1 MGEIGYHEI
10 WQKYEKSKNY
20 MDGKNILTKT
30 ERNWNFYIGKQ
41 WEAAKDSEGLE
52 DLPML
57 NFIKQTVKYKVSSIA
72 QHAITAIFSDMNN
85 RELVSDN
92 DDVCSRL
99 NNLFDISWQKAK
111 MNRTAWKALNQCAIQ
126 GDSYVFWYSGDTRI
140 TPQIIN
146 NTQMHLGD
154 ENTVN
159 IQDQPWIIIEE
170 RLSKDVIKERAKLQ
184 GASEEELSLI
194 MSDGDNDTQ
203 LYNKEEVSNKV
214 TNLVYMEKK
223 DGIVNIAR
231 ATKNVIYEEL
241 HPIAQMKDNE
251 PLDTG
256 LTKYPIVPM
265 VWEEVPNTARGS
277 SEVEHLIP
285 NQLELNKTLARRA
298 ISVKMTAFPRVAYDE
313 GMLANPEDL
322 DKVGSA
328 LRLTGGNAQA
338 ISQMIAYLSP
348 QAQSQDAKLLSDE
361 LLDKTK
367 DLAGASDTALG
378 NIDLS
383 RVSGTAATTIRDQQ
397 QVPLNEQVA
406 MYQEFVENTA
416 LLWFDIW
423 KVYYPEGVEFD
434 GIRVE
439 PEEIENITPNVRIDI
454 AEDTTLSRMSS
465 QQEISNLFNNNKIT
479 FEEFAEAY
487 PEHASLD
494 KKILLRI
501 AEQRK
506 QAQLAQEQAM
516 QEQQMAMQQGGMPG
530 ADEQINNEVPQEIES
545 QDVST
550 GGGMPAQQVQQM
562 VGGNE

>member
-1 MGEIGYHEI
+1 MGEVGYHDI
-10 WQKYEKSKNY
+10 WQKYEKSKHY
-20 MDGKNILTKT
+20 MDGKNILLKT
-30 ERNWNFYIGKQ
+30 ERNWNFFIGKQ
-41 WEAAKDSEGLE
+41 WEATKDSEGLE

-57 NFIKQTVKYKVSSIA
+57 NFIKQTVNYKVSSIS
-72 QHAITAIFSDMNN
+72 QHAITAIFSDMNSGN
-85 RELVSDN
+85 LEIGN
-92 DDVCSRL
+92 DDVCHRM

-111 MNRTAWKALNQCAIQ
+111 MNRVARKALKHSAVQ
-126 GDSYVFWYSGDTRI
+126 GDSYVFWYSGDTRKS
-140 TPQIIN
+140 PQIVN
-146 NTQMHLGD
+146 NTQMRLGD
-154 ENTVN
+154 ENTVD
-159 IQDQPWIIIEE
+159 IQEQPWIIIEE
-170 RLSKDVIKERAKLQ
+170 RLAKDVVKERAKLQ
-184 GASEEELSLI
+184 GCTEEELALI
-194 MSDGDNDTQ
+194 MTDSDNDTQ

-214 TNLVYMEKK
+214 TSLVYMEKK
-223 DGIVNIAR
+223 NGIVHIAR

-241 HPIAQMKDNE
+241 HPIAQTKNNE
-251 PLDTG
+251 PIGTG
-256 LTKYPIVPM
+256 LTMYPIVPM
-265 VWEEVPNTARGS
+265 IWEEVPNTARGS

-361 LLDKTK
+361 LLEKTK
-367 DLAGASDTALG
+367 DLSGASDTALG

-397 QVPLNEQVA
+397 QVPLNDQVT
-406 MYQEFVENTA
+406 MYQEFVENVA

-423 KVYYPEGVEFD
+423 KAYYPDGIEFD

-439 PEEIENITPNVRIDI
+439 AEEIENIVPNVRIDI
-454 AEDTTLSRMSS
+454 AEDTTLSRMTS

-479 FEEFAEAY
+479 FDEFAEAY
-487 PEHASLD
+487 PEHASID

-501 AEQRK
+501 AEQRR
-506 QAQLAQEQAM
+506 QAQLAQQQAM
-516 QEQQMAMQQGGMPG
+516 EQQQLAMGGMPG
-530 ADEQINNEVPQEIES
+530 DLEINNEVQPEIAS
-545 QDVST
+545 QDVSSS
-550 GGGMPAQQVQQM
+550 GGMSAQQVQQM
-562 VGGNE
+562 VGGN

>member
-1 MGEIGYHEI
+1 MGEVGYHDI
-10 WQKYEKSKNY
+10 WQKYEKSKHY
-20 MDGKNILTKT
+20 MDGKNILLKT
-30 ERNWNFYIGKQ
+30 ERNWNFFVGKQ
-41 WEAAKDSEGLE
+41 WEATKDSEGLE

-57 NFIKQTVKYKVSSIA
+57 NFIKQKVNYKVSSIS
-72 QHAITAIFSDMNN
+72 QHAITAIFSDMNSGN
-85 RELVSDN
+85 LEFGN
-92 DDVCSRL
+92 DDVCHRM

-111 MNRTAWKALNQCAIQ
+111 MNRVARKALKHSAVQ
-126 GDSYVFWYSGDTRI
+126 GDSYVFWYSGDTRKS
-140 TPQIIN
+140 PQIVN
-146 NTQMHLGD
+146 NTQMRLGD
-154 ENTVN
+154 ENTVD
-159 IQDQPWIIIEE
+159 IQEQPWIIIEE
-170 RLSKDVIKERAKLQ
+170 RLTKDVVKERAKLQ
-184 GASEEELSLI
+184 GCTEEELALI
-194 MSDGDNDTQ
+194 MTDSDNDTQ
-203 LYNKEEVSNKV
+203 LYNKQEVSNKV
-214 TNLVYMEKK
+214 TSLVYMEKK
-223 DGIVNIAR
+223 KGIVHIAR

-241 HPIAQMKDNE
+241 HPIAQTKNNE
-251 PLDTG
+251 PIGTG
-256 LTKYPIVPM
+256 LTMYPIVPM
-265 VWEEVPNTARGS
+265 IWEEVPNTARGS

-367 DLAGASDTALG
+367 DLSGASDTALG

-397 QVPLNEQVA
+397 QVPLNDQVT
-406 MYQEFVENTA
+406 MYQEFVENVA

-423 KVYYPEGVEFD
+423 KAYYPDGIEFD

-439 PEEIENITPNVRIDI
+439 AEEIENIVPNVRIDI
-454 AEDTTLSRMSS
+454 AEDTTLSRMTS

-479 FEEFAEAY
+479 FDEFAEAY
-487 PEHASLD
+487 PEHASID

-501 AEQRK
+501 AEQRR
-506 QAQLAQEQAM
+506 QAQLAQQQAM
-516 QEQQMAMQQGGMPG
+516 EQQQLAMGGMPG
-530 ADEQINNEVPQEIES
+530 DLEINNEVQPEIAS
-545 QDVST
+545 QDVSNS
-550 GGGMPAQQVQQM
+550 GGMSAQQVQQM
-562 VGGNE
+562 VGGN

>member
-1 MGEIGYHEI
+1 MGEVGYHDI
-10 WQKYEKSKNY
+10 WQKYEKSKHY
-20 MDGKNILTKT
+20 MDGKNILLKT
-30 ERNWNFYIGKQ
+30 ERNWNFFVGKQ
-41 WEAAKDSEGLE
+41 WEATKGSEGLE

-57 NFIKQTVKYKVSSIA
+57 NFIKQTVNYKVSSIS
-72 QHAITAIFSDMNN
+72 QHSITAIFSDMNSGN
-85 RELVSDN
+85 LELGN
-92 DDVCSRL
+92 DDVCHRM

-111 MNRTAWKALNQCAIQ
+111 MNRVARKALKHSAVQ
-126 GDSYVFWYSGDTRI
+126 GDSYVFWYSGDTRKS
-140 TPQIIN
+140 PQIVN
-146 NTQMHLGD
+146 NTQMRLGD
-154 ENTVN
+154 ENTVD
-159 IQDQPWIIIEE
+159 IQEQPWIIIEE
-170 RLSKDVIKERAKLQ
+170 RLAKDVVKERAKLQ
-184 GASEEELSLI
+184 GCTEEELALI
-194 MSDGDNDTQ
+194 MTDSDNDTQ

-214 TNLVYMEKK
+214 TSLVYMEKK
-223 DGIVNIAR
+223 NGIVHIAR

-241 HPIAQMKDNE
+241 HPIAQTKNNE
-251 PLDTG
+251 PIGTG
-256 LTKYPIVPM
+256 LTMYPIVPM
-265 VWEEVPNTARGS
+265 IWEEVPNSARGS

-361 LLDKTK
+361 LLEKTK
-367 DLAGASDTALG
+367 DLSGASDTALG

-397 QVPLNEQVA
+397 QVPLNDQVT
-406 MYQEFVENTA
+406 MYQEFVENVA

-423 KVYYPEGVEFD
+423 KAYYPDGIEFD

-439 PEEIENITPNVRIDI
+439 AEEIENIVPNVRIDI
-454 AEDTTLSRMSS
+454 AEDTTLSRMTS

-479 FEEFAEAY
+479 FDEFAEAY
-487 PEHASLD
+487 PEHASID

-501 AEQRK
+501 AEQRR
-506 QAQLAQEQAM
+506 QAQLAQQQAM
-516 QEQQMAMQQGGMPG
+516 EQQQLAMGGMPG
-530 ADEQINNEVPQEIES
+530 DLEINNEVQPEIAS
-545 QDVST
+545 QDVSNS
-550 GGGMPAQQVQQM
+550 GGMSAQQVQQM
-562 VGGNE
+562 VGGN

>member
-1 MGEIGYHEI
+1 MGEVGYHDI
-10 WQKYEKSKNY
+10 WQKYEKSKHY
-20 MDGKNILTKT
+20 MDGKNILLKT
-30 ERNWNFYIGKQ
+30 ERNWNFFVGKQ
-41 WEAAKDSEGLE
+41 WEATKDSEGLE

-57 NFIKQTVKYKVSSIA
+57 NFIKQTVNYKVSSIS
-72 QHAITAIFSDMNN
+72 QHAITAIFSDMNSGN
-85 RELVSDN
+85 LELGN
-92 DDVCSRL
+92 DDVCHRM

-111 MNRTAWKALNQCAIQ
+111 MNRVARKALKHSAIQ
-126 GDSYVFWYSGDTRI
+126 GDSYVFWYSGDTRKS
-140 TPQIIN
+140 PQIVN
-146 NTQMHLGD
+146 NTQMRLGD
-154 ENTVN
+154 ENTVD
-159 IQDQPWIIIEE
+159 IQEQPWIIIEE
-170 RLSKDVIKERAKLQ
+170 RLAKDVVKERAKLQ
-184 GASEEELSLI
+184 GCTEEELALI
-194 MSDGDNDTQ
+194 MTDSDNDTQ

-214 TNLVYMEKK
+214 TSLVYMEKK
-223 DGIVNIAR
+223 NGIVHIAR

-241 HPIAQMKDNE
+241 HPIAQTKNNE
-251 PLDTG
+251 PIGTG
-256 LTKYPIVPM
+256 LTMYPIVPM
-265 VWEEVPNTARGS
+265 IWEEVPNTARGS

-361 LLDKTK
+361 LLEKTK
-367 DLAGASDTALG
+367 DLSGASDTALG

-397 QVPLNEQVA
+397 QVPLNDQVT
-406 MYQEFVENTA
+406 MYQEFVENVA

-423 KVYYPEGVEFD
+423 KAYYPDGIEFD

-439 PEEIENITPNVRIDI
+439 AEEIENIVPNVRIDI
-454 AEDTTLSRMSS
+454 AEDTTLSRMTS

-479 FEEFAEAY
+479 FDEFAEAY
-487 PEHASLD
+487 PEHASID

-501 AEQRK
+501 AEQRR
-506 QAQLAQEQAM
+506 QAQLAQQQAM
-516 QEQQMAMQQGGMPG
+516 EQQQLAMGGMPG
-530 ADEQINNEVPQEIES
+530 DLEINNEVQPEIAS
-545 QDVST
+545 QDVSNS
-550 GGGMPAQQVQQM
+550 GGMSAQQVQQM
-562 VGGNE
+562 VGGN

>member
-1 MGEIGYHEI
+1 MGEVGYHDI
-10 WQKYEKSKNY
+10 WQKYEKSKHY
-20 MDGKNILTKT
+20 MDGKNILLKT
-30 ERNWNFYIGKQ
+30 ERNWNFFVGKQ
-41 WEAAKDSEGLE
+41 WEATKDSEGLE

-57 NFIKQTVKYKVSSIA
+57 NFIKQTVNYKVSSIS
-72 QHAITAIFSDMNN
+72 QHSITAIFSDMNSGN
-85 RELVSDN
+85 LELGN
-92 DDVCSRL
+92 DDVCHRM

-111 MNRTAWKALNQCAIQ
+111 MNRVARKALKHSAVQ
-126 GDSYVFWYSGDTRI
+126 GDSYVFWYSGDTRKS
-140 TPQIIN
+140 PQIVN
-146 NTQMHLGD
+146 NTQMRLGD
-154 ENTVN
+154 ENTVD
-159 IQDQPWIIIEE
+159 IQEQPWIIIEE
-170 RLSKDVIKERAKLQ
+170 RLAKDVVKERAKLQ
-184 GASEEELSLI
+184 GCTEEELALI
-194 MSDGDNDTQ
+194 MTDSDNDTQ

-214 TNLVYMEKK
+214 TSLVYMEKK
-223 DGIVNIAR
+223 NGIVHIAR

-241 HPIAQMKDNE
+241 HPIAQTKNNE
-251 PLDTG
+251 PIGTG
-256 LTKYPIVPM
+256 LTMYPIVPM
-265 VWEEVPNTARGS
+265 IWEEVPNSARGS

-361 LLDKTK
+361 LLEKTK
-367 DLAGASDTALG
+367 DLSGASDTALG

-397 QVPLNEQVA
+397 QVPLNDQVT
-406 MYQEFVENTA
+406 MYQEFVENVA

-423 KVYYPEGVEFD
+423 KAYYPDGIEFD

-439 PEEIENITPNVRIDI
+439 AEEIENIVPNVRIDI
-454 AEDTTLSRMSS
+454 AEDTTLSRMTS

-479 FEEFAEAY
+479 FDEFAEAY
-487 PEHASLD
+487 PEHASID

-501 AEQRK
+501 AEQRR
-506 QAQLAQEQAM
+506 QAQLAQQQAM
-516 QEQQMAMQQGGMPG
+516 EQQQLAMGGMQG
-530 ADEQINNEVPQEIES
+530 DLEINNEVQPEIAS
-545 QDVST
+545 QDVSNS
-550 GGGMPAQQVQQM
+550 GGMSAQQVQQM
-562 VGGNE
+562 VGGN

>member
-1 MGEIGYHEI
+1 MGEVGYHDI
-10 WQKYEKSKNY
+10 WQKYEKSKHY
-20 MDGKNILTKT
+20 MDGKNILLKT
-30 ERNWNFYIGKQ
+30 ERNWNFFIGKQ
-41 WEAAKDSEGLE
+41 WEATKDSEGLE

-57 NFIKQTVKYKVSSIA
+57 NFIKQTVNYKVSSIS
-72 QHAITAIFSDMNN
+72 QHAITAIFSDMNSGN
-85 RELVSDN
+85 IELGN
-92 DDVCSRL
+92 DDVCHRM

-111 MNRTAWKALNQCAIQ
+111 MNRVARKALKHSAVQ
-126 GDSYVFWYSGDTRI
+126 GDSYVFWYSGDTRKS
-140 TPQIIN
+140 PQIVN
-146 NTQMHLGD
+146 NTQMRLGD
-154 ENTVN
+154 ENTVD
-159 IQDQPWIIIEE
+159 IQEQPWIIIEE
-170 RLSKDVIKERAKLQ
+170 RLAKDVVKERAKLQ
-184 GASEEELSLI
+184 GCTEEELALI
-194 MSDGDNDTQ
+194 MTDSDNDTQ

-214 TNLVYMEKK
+214 TSLVYMEKK
-223 DGIVNIAR
+223 NGIVHIAR

-241 HPIAQMKDNE
+241 HPIAQTKNNE
-251 PLDTG
+251 PIGTG
-256 LTKYPIVPM
+256 LTMYPIVPM
-265 VWEEVPNTARGS
+265 IWEEVPNTARGS

-361 LLDKTK
+361 LLEKTK
-367 DLAGASDTALG
+367 DLSGASDTALG

-397 QVPLNEQVA
+397 QVPLNDQVT
-406 MYQEFVENTA
+406 MYQEFVENVA

-423 KVYYPEGVEFD
+423 KAYYPDGIEFD

-439 PEEIENITPNVRIDI
+439 AEEIENIVPNVRIDI
-454 AEDTTLSRMSS
+454 AEDTTLSRMTS

-479 FEEFAEAY
+479 FDEFAEAY
-487 PEHASLD
+487 PEHASID

-501 AEQRK
+501 AEQRR
-506 QAQLAQEQAM
+506 QAQLAQQQAM
-516 QEQQMAMQQGGMPG
+516 EQQQLAMGGMPG
-530 ADEQINNEVPQEIES
+530 DLEINNEVQPEIAS
-545 QDVST
+545 QDVSNS
-550 GGGMPAQQVQQM
+550 GGMSAQQVQQM
-562 VGGNE
+562 VGGN

>member
-1 MGEIGYHEI
+1 MGEVGYHDI
-10 WQKYEKSKNY
+10 WQKYEKSKHY
-20 MDGKNILTKT
+20 MDGKNILLKT
-30 ERNWNFYIGKQ
+30 ERNWNFFVGKQ
-41 WEAAKDSEGLE
+41 WEATKDSEGLE

-57 NFIKQTVKYKVSSIA
+57 NFIKQTVNYKVSSIS
-72 QHAITAIFSDMNN
+72 QHSITAIFSDMNSGN
-85 RELVSDN
+85 IELGN
-92 DDVCSRL
+92 DDVCHRM

-111 MNRTAWKALNQCAIQ
+111 MNRVARKALKHSAVQ
-126 GDSYVFWYSGDTRI
+126 GDSYVFWYSGDTRKS
-140 TPQIIN
+140 PQIVN
-146 NTQMHLGD
+146 NTQMRLGD
-154 ENTVN
+154 ENTVD
-159 IQDQPWIIIEE
+159 IQEQPWIIIEE
-170 RLSKDVIKERAKLQ
+170 RLAKDVVKERAKLQ
-184 GASEEELSLI
+184 GCTEEELALI
-194 MSDGDNDTQ
+194 MTDSDNDTQ

-214 TNLVYMEKK
+214 TSLVYMEKK
-223 DGIVNIAR
+223 NGIVHIAR

-241 HPIAQMKDNE
+241 HPIAQTKNNE
-251 PLDTG
+251 PIGTG
-256 LTKYPIVPM
+256 LTMYPIVPM
-265 VWEEVPNTARGS
+265 IWEEVPNSARGS

-361 LLDKTK
+361 LLEKTK
-367 DLAGASDTALG
+367 DLSGASDTALG

-397 QVPLNEQVA
+397 QVPLNDQVT
-406 MYQEFVENTA
+406 MYQEFVENVA

-423 KVYYPEGVEFD
+423 KAYYPDGIEFD

-439 PEEIENITPNVRIDI
+439 AKEIENIVPNVRIDI
-454 AEDTTLSRMSS
+454 AEDTTLSRMTS

-479 FEEFAEAY
+479 FDEFAEAY
-487 PEHASLD
+487 PEHASID

-501 AEQRK
+501 AEQRR
-506 QAQLAQEQAM
+506 QAQLAQQQAM
-516 QEQQMAMQQGGMPG
+516 EQQQLAMGGMPG
-530 ADEQINNEVPQEIES
+530 DLEINNEVQPEIAS
-545 QDVST
+545 QDVSNS
-550 GGGMPAQQVQQM
+550 GGMSAQQVQQM
-562 VGGNE
+562 VGGN

>member
-1 MGEIGYHEI
+1 MGEVGYHDI
-10 WQKYEKSKNY
+10 WQKYEKSKHY
-20 MDGKNILTKT
+20 MDGKNILLKT
-30 ERNWNFYIGKQ
+30 ERNWNFFVGKQ
-41 WEAAKDSEGLE
+41 WEATKDSEGLE

-57 NFIKQTVKYKVSSIA
+57 NFIKQTVNYKVSSIS
-72 QHAITAIFSDMNN
+72 QHSITAIFSDMNSGN
-85 RELVSDN
+85 LELGN
-92 DDVCSRL
+92 DDVCHRM

-111 MNRTAWKALNQCAIQ
+111 MNRVARKALKHSAVQ
-126 GDSYVFWYSGDTRI
+126 GDSYVFWYSGDTRKS
-140 TPQIIN
+140 PQIVN
-146 NTQMHLGD
+146 NTQMRLGD
-154 ENTVN
+154 ENTVD
-159 IQDQPWIIIEE
+159 IQEQPWIIIEE
-170 RLSKDVIKERAKLQ
+170 RLTKDVVKERAKLQ
-184 GASEEELSLI
+184 GCTEEELALI
-194 MSDGDNDTQ
+194 MTDSDNDTQ

-214 TNLVYMEKK
+214 TSLVYMEKK
-223 DGIVNIAR
+223 NGIVHIAR

-241 HPIAQMKDNE
+241 HPIAQTKNNE
-251 PLDTG
+251 PIGTG
-256 LTKYPIVPM
+256 LTMYPIVPM
-265 VWEEVPNTARGS
+265 IWEEVPNTARGS

-361 LLDKTK
+361 LLEKTK
-367 DLAGASDTALG
+367 DLSGASDTALG

-397 QVPLNEQVA
+397 QVPLNDQVT
-406 MYQEFVENTA
+406 MYQEFVENVA

-423 KVYYPEGVEFD
+423 KAYYPDGIEFD

-439 PEEIENITPNVRIDI
+439 AEEIENIVPNVRIDI
-454 AEDTTLSRMSS
+454 AEDTTLSRMTS

-479 FEEFAEAY
+479 FDEFAEAY
-487 PEHASLD
+487 PEHASID

-501 AEQRK
+501 AEQRR
-506 QAQLAQEQAM
+506 QAQLAQQQAM
-516 QEQQMAMQQGGMPG
+516 EQQQLAMGGMQG
-530 ADEQINNEVPQEIES
+530 DLEINNEVQPEIAS
-545 QDVST
+545 QDVSNS
-550 GGGMPAQQVQQM
+550 GGMSAQQVQQM
-562 VGGNE
+562 VGGN

>member
-1 MGEIGYHEI
+1 MGEVGYHDI
-10 WQKYEKSKNY
+10 WQKYEKSKHY
-20 MDGKNILTKT
+20 MDGKNILLKT
-30 ERNWNFYIGKQ
+30 ERNWNFFVGKQ
-41 WEAAKDSEGLE
+41 WEATKDSEGLE

-57 NFIKQTVKYKVSSIA
+57 NFIKQTVNYKVSSIS
-72 QHAITAIFSDMNN
+72 QHAITAIFSDMNSGN
-85 RELVSDN
+85 LELGN
-92 DDVCSRL
+92 DDVCHRM

-111 MNRTAWKALNQCAIQ
+111 MNRVARKALKHSAVQ
-126 GDSYVFWYSGDTRI
+126 GDSYVFWYSGDTRKS
-140 TPQIIN
+140 PQIVN
-146 NTQMHLGD
+146 NTQMRLGD
-154 ENTVN
+154 ENTVD
-159 IQDQPWIIIEE
+159 IQEQPWIIIEE
-170 RLSKDVIKERAKLQ
+170 RLAKDVVKERAKLQ
-184 GASEEELSLI
+184 GCTEEELALI
-194 MSDGDNDTQ
+194 MTDSDNDTQ

-214 TNLVYMEKK
+214 TSLVYMEKK
-223 DGIVNIAR
+223 NGIVHIAR

-241 HPIAQMKDNE
+241 HPIAQTKNNE
-251 PLDTG
+251 PIGTG
-256 LTKYPIVPM
+256 LTMYPIVPM
-265 VWEEVPNTARGS
+265 IWEEVPNTARGS

-361 LLDKTK
+361 LLEKTK
-367 DLAGASDTALG
+367 DLSGASDTALG

-397 QVPLNEQVA
+397 QVPLNDQVT
-406 MYQEFVENTA
+406 MYQEFVENVA

-423 KVYYPEGVEFD
+423 KAYYPDGIEFD

-439 PEEIENITPNVRIDI
+439 AEEIENIVPNVRIDI
-454 AEDTTLSRMSS
+454 AEDTTLSRMTS

-479 FEEFAEAY
+479 FDEFAEAY
-487 PEHASLD
+487 PEHASID

-501 AEQRK
+501 AEQRR
-506 QAQLAQEQAM
+506 QAQLAQQQAM
-516 QEQQMAMQQGGMPG
+516 EQQQLAVGGMPG
-530 ADEQINNEVPQEIES
+530 DLEINNEVQPEIAS
-545 QDVST
+545 QDVSNS
-550 GGGMPAQQVQQM
+550 GGMSAQQVQQM
-562 VGGNE
+562 VGGN

>member
-41 WEAAKDSEGLE
+41 WEAVKDSEGLE

-72 QHAITAIFSDMNN
+72 QHAITAIFSDLNTRDLNN
-85 RELVSDN
+85 PK

-99 NNLFDISWQKAK
+99 NDLFDISWEKAK

-126 GDSYVFWYSGDTRI
+126 GDAYVFWYTGDTRQ

-146 NTQMHLGD
+146 NVQMHLGD

-170 RLSKDVIKERAKLQ
+170 RLNKDVIRKRARLQ
-184 GASEEELSLI
+184 GCSEEEISLI
-194 MSDGDNDTQ
+194 VSDSDNDTQ

-223 DGIVNIAR
+223 DGVVHIAR

-241 HPIAQMKDNE
+241 HPIAQTKNRKPTE
-251 PLDTG
+251 TG
-256 LTKYPIVPM
+256 LTMYPIVPM
-265 VWEEVPNTARGS
+265 IWEEVPNTARGT

-298 ISVKMTAFPRVAYDE
+298 ISVKMTAFPRVAYDQ

-328 LRLTGGNAQA
+328 LKLNGGNAQA

-361 LLDKTK
+361 LLAKTK

-406 MYQEFVENTA
+406 MYQEFVENVA

-423 KVYYPEGVEFD
+423 KVYYPNGVEFD

-439 PEEIENITPNVRIDI
+439 GAEIESIVPNVRIDI

-479 FEEFAEAY
+479 FEEFADAY
-487 PEHASLD
+487 PEHSSLD
-494 KKILLRI
+494 KKVLLKI
-501 AEQRK
+501 AENRRLQ
-506 QAQLAQEQAM
+506 QMQQQQMMMQNQAM
-516 QEQQMAMQQGGMPG
+516 GMDGQIDNEIPQDLPNQAVSDGNGMSPQQIQQMLGG
-530 ADEQINNEVPQEIES
+530 D
-545 QDVST
+545 
-550 GGGMPAQQVQQM
+550 
-562 VGGNE
+562 GNG

>member
-1 MGEIGYHEI
+1 MGEVGYHDI
-10 WQKYEKSKNY
+10 WQKYEKSKHY
-20 MDGKNILTKT
+20 MDGKNILLKT
-30 ERNWNFYIGKQ
+30 ERNWNFFVGKQ
-41 WEAAKDSEGLE
+41 WEATKDSEGLE

-57 NFIKQTVKYKVSSIA
+57 NFIKQTVNYKVSSIS
-72 QHAITAIFSDMNN
+72 QHSITAIFSDMNSGN
-85 RELVSDN
+85 LELGN
-92 DDVCSRL
+92 DDVCHRM

-111 MNRTAWKALNQCAIQ
+111 MNRVARKALKHSAVQ
-126 GDSYVFWYSGDTRI
+126 GDSYVFWYSGDTRKS
-140 TPQIIN
+140 PQIVN
-146 NTQMHLGD
+146 NTQMRLGD
-154 ENTVN
+154 ENTVD
-159 IQDQPWIIIEE
+159 IQEQPWIIIEE
-170 RLSKDVIKERAKLQ
+170 RLAKDVVKERAKLQ
-184 GASEEELSLI
+184 GCTEEELALI
-194 MSDGDNDTQ
+194 MTDSDNDTQ

-214 TNLVYMEKK
+214 TSLVYMEKK
-223 DGIVNIAR
+223 NGIVHIAR

-241 HPIAQMKDNE
+241 HPIAQTKNNE
-251 PLDTG
+251 PIGTG
-256 LTKYPIVPM
+256 LTMYPIVPM
-265 VWEEVPNTARGS
+265 IWEEVPNSARGS

-361 LLDKTK
+361 LLEKTK
-367 DLAGASDTALG
+367 DLSGASDTALG

-397 QVPLNEQVA
+397 QVPLNDQVT
-406 MYQEFVENTA
+406 MYQEFVENVA

-423 KVYYPEGVEFD
+423 KAYYPDGIEFD

-439 PEEIENITPNVRIDI
+439 AEEIENIVPNVRIDI
-454 AEDTTLSRMSS
+454 AEDTTLSRMTS

-479 FEEFAEAY
+479 FDEFAEAY
-487 PEHASLD
+487 PEHASID

-501 AEQRK
+501 AEQRR
-506 QAQLAQEQAM
+506 QAQLAQQQAM
-516 QEQQMAMQQGGMPG
+516 EQQQLAMGGMPG
-530 ADEQINNEVPQEIES
+530 DLEINNEVQPEIAS
-545 QDVST
+545 QDVSNS
-550 GGGMPAQQVQQM
+550 GGMSAQQVQQM
-562 VGGNE
+562 VGGN

>member
-1 MGEIGYHEI
+1 MGEVGYHDI
-10 WQKYEKSKNY
+10 WQKYEKSKHY
-20 MDGKNILTKT
+20 MDGKNILLKT
-30 ERNWNFYIGKQ
+30 ERNWNFFVGKQ
-41 WEAAKDSEGLE
+41 WEATKDSEGLE

-57 NFIKQTVKYKVSSIA
+57 NFIKQTVNYKVSSIS
-72 QHAITAIFSDMNN
+72 QHAITAIFSDMNSGN
-85 RELVSDN
+85 LEFGN
-92 DDVCSRL
+92 DDVCHRM

-111 MNRTAWKALNQCAIQ
+111 MNRVARKALKHSAIQ
-126 GDSYVFWYSGDTRI
+126 GDSYVFWYSGDTRKS
-140 TPQIIN
+140 PQIVN
-146 NTQMHLGD
+146 NTQMRLGD
-154 ENTVN
+154 ENTVD
-159 IQDQPWIIIEE
+159 IQEQPWIIIEE
-170 RLSKDVIKERAKLQ
+170 RLAKDVVKERAKLQ
-184 GASEEELSLI
+184 GCTEEELALI
-194 MSDGDNDTQ
+194 MTDSDNDTQ

-214 TNLVYMEKK
+214 TSLVYMEKK
-223 DGIVNIAR
+223 NGIVHIAR

-241 HPIAQMKDNE
+241 HPIAQTKNNE
-251 PLDTG
+251 PIGTG
-256 LTKYPIVPM
+256 LTMYPIVPM
-265 VWEEVPNTARGS
+265 IWEEVPNTARGS

-361 LLDKTK
+361 LLEKTK
-367 DLAGASDTALG
+367 DLSGASDTALG

-397 QVPLNEQVA
+397 QVPLNDQVT
-406 MYQEFVENTA
+406 MYQEFVENVA

-423 KVYYPEGVEFD
+423 KAYYPDGIEFD

-439 PEEIENITPNVRIDI
+439 AEEIENIVPNVRIDI
-454 AEDTTLSRMSS
+454 AEDTTLSRMTS

-479 FEEFAEAY
+479 FDEFAEAY
-487 PEHASLD
+487 PEHASID

-501 AEQRK
+501 AEQRR
-506 QAQLAQEQAM
+506 QAQLAQQQAM
-516 QEQQMAMQQGGMPG
+516 EQQQLAMGGMPG
-530 ADEQINNEVPQEIES
+530 DLEINNEVQPEIAS
-545 QDVST
+545 QDVSNS
-550 GGGMPAQQVQQM
+550 GGMSAQQVQQM
-562 VGGNE
+562 VGGN

>member
-1 MGEIGYHEI
+1 MGEVGYHDI
-10 WQKYEKSKNY
+10 WQKYEKSKHY
-20 MDGKNILTKT
+20 MDGKNILLKT
-30 ERNWNFYIGKQ
+30 ERNWNFFVGKQ
-41 WEAAKDSEGLE
+41 WEATKGSEGLE

-57 NFIKQTVKYKVSSIA
+57 NFIKQTVNYKVSSIS
-72 QHAITAIFSDMNN
+72 QHSITAIFSDMNSGN
-85 RELVSDN
+85 LELGN
-92 DDVCSRL
+92 DDVCHRM

-111 MNRTAWKALNQCAIQ
+111 MNRVARKALKHSAVQ
-126 GDSYVFWYSGDTRI
+126 GDSYVFWYSGDTRKS
-140 TPQIIN
+140 PQIVN
-146 NTQMHLGD
+146 NTQMRLGD
-154 ENTVN
+154 ENTVD
-159 IQDQPWIIIEE
+159 IQEQPWIIIEE
-170 RLSKDVIKERAKLQ
+170 RLAKDVVKERAKLQ
-184 GASEEELSLI
+184 GCTEEELALI
-194 MSDGDNDTQ
+194 MTDSDNDTQ

-214 TNLVYMEKK
+214 TSLVYMEKK
-223 DGIVNIAR
+223 NGIVHIAR

-241 HPIAQMKDNE
+241 HPIAQTKNNE
-251 PLDTG
+251 PIGTG
-256 LTKYPIVPM
+256 LTMYPIVPM
-265 VWEEVPNTARGS
+265 IWEEVPNSARGS

-361 LLDKTK
+361 LLEKTK
-367 DLAGASDTALG
+367 DLSGASDTALG

-397 QVPLNEQVA
+397 QVPLNDQVT
-406 MYQEFVENTA
+406 MYQEFVENVA

-423 KVYYPEGVEFD
+423 KAYYPDGIEFD

-439 PEEIENITPNVRIDI
+439 AEEIENIVPNVRIDI
-454 AEDTTLSRMSS
+454 AEDTTLSRMTS

-479 FEEFAEAY
+479 FDEFAEAY
-487 PEHASLD
+487 PEHASID

-501 AEQRK
+501 AEQRR
-506 QAQLAQEQAM
+506 QAQLAQQQAM
-516 QEQQMAMQQGGMPG
+516 EQQQLAMGGMQG
-530 ADEQINNEVPQEIES
+530 DLEINNEVQPEIAS
-545 QDVST
+545 QDVSNS
-550 GGGMPAQQVQQM
+550 GGMSAQQVQQM
-562 VGGNE
+562 VGGN

>member
-1 MGEIGYHEI
+1 MGEVGYHDI
-10 WQKYEKSKNY
+10 WQKYEKSKHY
-20 MDGKNILTKT
+20 MDGKNILLKT
-30 ERNWNFYIGKQ
+30 ERNWNFFVGKQ
-41 WEAAKDSEGLE
+41 WEATKDSEGLE

-57 NFIKQTVKYKVSSIA
+57 NFIKQTVNYKVSSIS
-72 QHAITAIFSDMNN
+72 QHSITAIFSDMNSGN
-85 RELVSDN
+85 LELGN
-92 DDVCSRL
+92 DDVCHRM

-111 MNRTAWKALNQCAIQ
+111 MNRVARKALKHSAVQ
-126 GDSYVFWYSGDTRI
+126 GDSYVFWYSGDTRKS
-140 TPQIIN
+140 PQIVN
-146 NTQMHLGD
+146 NTQMRLGD
-154 ENTVN
+154 ENTVD
-159 IQDQPWIIIEE
+159 IQEQPWIIIEE
-170 RLSKDVIKERAKLQ
+170 RLAKDVVKERAKLQ
-184 GASEEELSLI
+184 GCTEEELSLI
-194 MSDGDNDTQ
+194 MTDSDNDTQ

-214 TNLVYMEKK
+214 TSLVYMEKK
-223 DGIVNIAR
+223 NGIVHIAR

-241 HPIAQMKDNE
+241 HPIAQTKNNE
-251 PLDTG
+251 PIGTG
-256 LTKYPIVPM
+256 LTMYPIVPM
-265 VWEEVPNTARGS
+265 IWEEVPNSARGS

-361 LLDKTK
+361 LLEKTK
-367 DLAGASDTALG
+367 DLSGASDTALG

-397 QVPLNEQVA
+397 QVPLNDQVT
-406 MYQEFVENTA
+406 MYQEFVENVA

-423 KVYYPEGVEFD
+423 KAYYPDGIEFD

-439 PEEIENITPNVRIDI
+439 AEEIENIVPNVRIDI
-454 AEDTTLSRMSS
+454 AEDTTLSRMTS

-479 FEEFAEAY
+479 FDEFAEAY
-487 PEHASLD
+487 PEHASID

-501 AEQRK
+501 AEQRR
-506 QAQLAQEQAM
+506 QAQLAQQQAM
-516 QEQQMAMQQGGMPG
+516 EQQQLAMGGMPG
-530 ADEQINNEVPQEIES
+530 DLEINNEVQPEIAS
-545 QDVST
+545 QDVSNS
-550 GGGMPAQQVQQM
+550 GGMSAQQVQQM
-562 VGGNE
+562 VGGN

>member
-1 MGEIGYHEI
+1 MGEVGYHDI
-10 WQKYEKSKNY
+10 WQKYEKSKHY
-20 MDGKNILTKT
+20 MDGKNILLKT
-30 ERNWNFYIGKQ
+30 ERNWNFFVGKQ
-41 WEAAKDSEGLE
+41 WEATKDSEGLE

-57 NFIKQTVKYKVSSIA
+57 NFIKQTVNYKVSSIS
-72 QHAITAIFSDMNN
+72 QHAITAIFSDMNSGN
-85 RELVSDN
+85 LELGN
-92 DDVCSRL
+92 DDVCHRM

-111 MNRTAWKALNQCAIQ
+111 MNRVARKALKHSAVQ
-126 GDSYVFWYSGDTRI
+126 GDSYVFWYSGDTRKS
-140 TPQIIN
+140 PQIVN
-146 NTQMHLGD
+146 NTQMRLGD
-154 ENTVN
+154 ENTVD
-159 IQDQPWIIIEE
+159 IQEQPWIIIEE
-170 RLSKDVIKERAKLQ
+170 RLAKDVVKERAKLQ
-184 GASEEELSLI
+184 GCTEEELALI
-194 MSDGDNDTQ
+194 MTDSDNDTQ

-214 TNLVYMEKK
+214 TSLVYMEKK
-223 DGIVNIAR
+223 NGIVHIAR

-241 HPIAQMKDNE
+241 HPIAQTKNNE
-251 PLDTG
+251 PIGTG
-256 LTKYPIVPM
+256 LTMYPIVPM
-265 VWEEVPNTARGS
+265 IWEEVPNSARGS

-361 LLDKTK
+361 LLEKTK
-367 DLAGASDTALG
+367 DLSGASDTALG

-397 QVPLNEQVA
+397 QVPLNDQVT
-406 MYQEFVENTA
+406 MYQEFVENVA

-423 KVYYPEGVEFD
+423 KAYYPDGIEFD

-439 PEEIENITPNVRIDI
+439 AEEIENIVPNVRIDI
-454 AEDTTLSRMSS
+454 AEDTTLSRMTS

-479 FEEFAEAY
+479 FDEFAEAY
-487 PEHASLD
+487 PEHASID

-501 AEQRK
+501 AEQRR
-506 QAQLAQEQAM
+506 QAQLAQQQAM
-516 QEQQMAMQQGGMPG
+516 EQQQLAMGGMPG
-530 ADEQINNEVPQEIES
+530 DLEINNEVQPEIAS
-545 QDVST
+545 QDVSNS
-550 GGGMPAQQVQQM
+550 GGMSAQQVQQM
-562 VGGNE
+562 VGGN

>member
-1 MGEIGYHEI
+1 MGEVGYHDI
-10 WQKYEKSKNY
+10 WQKYEKSKHY
-20 MDGKNILTKT
+20 MDGKNILLKT
-30 ERNWNFYIGKQ
+30 ERNWNFFVGKQ
-41 WEAAKDSEGLE
+41 WEATKDSEGLE

-57 NFIKQTVKYKVSSIA
+57 NFIKQTVNYKVSSIS
-72 QHAITAIFSDMNN
+72 QHSITAIFSDMNSGN
-85 RELVSDN
+85 LELGN
-92 DDVCSRL
+92 DDVCHRM

-111 MNRTAWKALNQCAIQ
+111 MNRVARKALKHSAVQ
-126 GDSYVFWYSGDTRI
+126 GDSYVFWYSGDTRKS
-140 TPQIIN
+140 PQIVN
-146 NTQMHLGD
+146 NTQMRLGD
-154 ENTVN
+154 ENTVD
-159 IQDQPWIIIEE
+159 IQEQPWIIIEE
-170 RLSKDVIKERAKLQ
+170 RLTKDVVKERAKLQ
-184 GASEEELSLI
+184 GCTEEELALI
-194 MSDGDNDTQ
+194 MTDSDNDTQ

-214 TNLVYMEKK
+214 TSLVYMEKK
-223 DGIVNIAR
+223 NGIVHIAR

-241 HPIAQMKDNE
+241 HPIAQTKNNE
-251 PLDTG
+251 PIGTG
-256 LTKYPIVPM
+256 LTMYPIVPM
-265 VWEEVPNTARGS
+265 IWEEVPNSARGS

-361 LLDKTK
+361 LLEKTK
-367 DLAGASDTALG
+367 DLSGASDTALG

-397 QVPLNEQVA
+397 QVPLNDQVT
-406 MYQEFVENTA
+406 MYQEFVENVA

-423 KVYYPEGVEFD
+423 KAYYPDGIEFD

-439 PEEIENITPNVRIDI
+439 AEEIENIVPNVRIDI
-454 AEDTTLSRMSS
+454 AEDTTLSRMTS

-479 FEEFAEAY
+479 FDEFAEAY
-487 PEHASLD
+487 PEHASID

-501 AEQRK
+501 AEQRR
-506 QAQLAQEQAM
+506 QAQLAQQQAM
-516 QEQQMAMQQGGMPG
+516 EQQQLAMGGMPG
-530 ADEQINNEVPQEIES
+530 DLEINNEVQPEIAS
-545 QDVST
+545 QDVSNS
-550 GGGMPAQQVQQM
+550 GGMSAQQVQQM
-562 VGGNE
+562 VGGN

>member
-1 MGEIGYHEI
+1 MGEVGYHDI
-10 WQKYEKSKNY
+10 WQKYEKSKHY
-20 MDGKNILTKT
+20 MDGKNILLKT
-30 ERNWNFYIGKQ
+30 ERNWNFFVGKQ
-41 WEAAKDSEGLE
+41 WEATKDSEGLE

-57 NFIKQTVKYKVSSIA
+57 NFIKQTVNYKVSSIS
-72 QHAITAIFSDMNN
+72 QHSITAIFSDMNSGN
-85 RELVSDN
+85 LELGN
-92 DDVCSRL
+92 DDVCHRM

-111 MNRTAWKALNQCAIQ
+111 MNRVARKALKHSAVQ
-126 GDSYVFWYSGDTRI
+126 GDSYVFWYSGDTRKS
-140 TPQIIN
+140 PQIVN
-146 NTQMHLGD
+146 NTQMRLGD
-154 ENTVN
+154 ENTVD
-159 IQDQPWIIIEE
+159 IQEQPWIIIEE
-170 RLSKDVIKERAKLQ
+170 RLAKDVVKERAKLQ
-184 GASEEELSLI
+184 GCTEEELALI
-194 MSDGDNDTQ
+194 MTDSDNDTQ

-214 TNLVYMEKK
+214 TSLVYMEKK
-223 DGIVNIAR
+223 NGIVHIAR

-241 HPIAQMKDNE
+241 HPIAQTKNNE
-251 PLDTG
+251 PIGTG
-256 LTKYPIVPM
+256 LTMYPIVPM
-265 VWEEVPNTARGS
+265 IWEEVPNTARGS

-361 LLDKTK
+361 LLEKTK
-367 DLAGASDTALG
+367 DLSGASDTALG

-397 QVPLNEQVA
+397 QVPLNDQVT
-406 MYQEFVENTA
+406 MYQEFVENVA

-423 KVYYPEGVEFD
+423 KAYYPDGIEFD

-439 PEEIENITPNVRIDI
+439 AEEIENIVPNVRIDI
-454 AEDTTLSRMSS
+454 AEDTTLSRMTS

-479 FEEFAEAY
+479 FDEFAEAY
-487 PEHASLD
+487 PEHASID

-501 AEQRK
+501 AEQRR
-506 QAQLAQEQAM
+506 QAQLAQQQAM
-516 QEQQMAMQQGGMPG
+516 EQQQLAMGGMQG
-530 ADEQINNEVPQEIES
+530 DLEINNEVQPEISS
-545 QDVST
+545 QDVSNS
-550 GGGMPAQQVQQM
+550 GGMSAQRVQQM
-562 VGGNE
+562 VGGN

>member
-1 MGEIGYHEI
+1 MGEVGYHDI
-10 WQKYEKSKNY
+10 WQKYEKSKHY
-20 MDGKNILTKT
+20 MDGKNILLKT
-30 ERNWNFYIGKQ
+30 ERNWNFFIGKQ
-41 WEAAKDSEGLE
+41 WEATKDSEGLE

-57 NFIKQTVKYKVSSIA
+57 NFIKQTVNYKVSSIS
-72 QHAITAIFSDMNN
+72 QHAITAIFSDMNSGN
-85 RELVSDN
+85 LELGN
-92 DDVCSRL
+92 DDVCHRM

-111 MNRTAWKALNQCAIQ
+111 MNRVARKALKHSAVQ
-126 GDSYVFWYSGDTRI
+126 GDSYVFWYSGDTRKS
-140 TPQIIN
+140 PQIVN
-146 NTQMHLGD
+146 NTQMRLGD
-154 ENTVN
+154 ENTVD
-159 IQDQPWIIIEE
+159 IQEQPWIIIEE
-170 RLSKDVIKERAKLQ
+170 RLAKDVVKERAKLQ
-184 GASEEELSLI
+184 GCTEEELALI
-194 MSDGDNDTQ
+194 MTDSDNDTQ

-214 TNLVYMEKK
+214 TSLVYMEKK
-223 DGIVNIAR
+223 NGIVHIAR

-241 HPIAQMKDNE
+241 HPIAQTKNNE
-251 PLDTG
+251 PIGTG
-256 LTKYPIVPM
+256 LTMYPIVPM
-265 VWEEVPNTARGS
+265 IWEEVPNTARGS

-361 LLDKTK
+361 LLEKTK
-367 DLAGASDTALG
+367 DLSGASDTALG

-397 QVPLNEQVA
+397 QVPLNDQVT
-406 MYQEFVENTA
+406 MYQEFVENVA

-423 KVYYPEGVEFD
+423 KAYYPDGIEFD

-439 PEEIENITPNVRIDI
+439 AEEIENIVPNVRIDI
-454 AEDTTLSRMSS
+454 AEDTTLSRMTS

-479 FEEFAEAY
+479 FDEFAEAY
-487 PEHASLD
+487 PEHASID

-501 AEQRK
+501 AEQRR
-506 QAQLAQEQAM
+506 QAQLAQQQAM
-516 QEQQMAMQQGGMPG
+516 EQQQLAMGGMPG
-530 ADEQINNEVPQEIES
+530 DLEINNEVQPEIAS
-545 QDVST
+545 QDVSNS
-550 GGGMPAQQVQQM
+550 GGMSAQQVQQM
-562 VGGNE
+562 VGGN